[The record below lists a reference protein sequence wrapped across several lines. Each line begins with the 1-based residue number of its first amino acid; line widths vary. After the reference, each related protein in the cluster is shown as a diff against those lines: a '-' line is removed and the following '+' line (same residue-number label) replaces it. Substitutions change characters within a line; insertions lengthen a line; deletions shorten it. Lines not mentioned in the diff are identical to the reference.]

1 MLFLVEI
8 DRPNSG
14 NMVTPESGQ
23 AFIKNVILP
32 TLARGEQLVA
42 EGKIV
47 SGGPVVGRVSLR
59 LMLEAESAD
68 QVDGMIESLPVWA
81 VAETRVTPLV
91 SFERRRQ
98 DLQNL
103 LLRLAALPS

>member
-23 AFIKNVILP
+23 AFIRNVILP

-42 EGKIV
+42 EKKIV

-59 LMLEAESAD
+59 LMMEADSVE

-91 SFERRRQ
+91 SFGQRRQ
-98 DLQNL
+98 VLSEVL
-103 LLRLAALPS
+103 GP